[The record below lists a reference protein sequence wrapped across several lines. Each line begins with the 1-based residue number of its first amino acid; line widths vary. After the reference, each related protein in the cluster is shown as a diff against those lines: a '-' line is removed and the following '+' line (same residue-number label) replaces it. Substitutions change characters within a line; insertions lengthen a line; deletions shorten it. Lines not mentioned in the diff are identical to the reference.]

1 MTWSVFCTWCMV
13 YAYFVAILLFYFL
26 DLFEYTFN
34 YLLLI
39 SRGLHSITV
48 SFGIILYLGWHNE
61 TIFDE
66 RYAFAFQNRFHHPHA
81 KQSLFE
87 YSPSW
92 SKFRHNYSSFI
103 QIYQVTNIDSKRNKQ
118 CFFNSSN
125 KTVFISA
132 SLLFHSIVL
141 SIDCFVN
148 AIETA
153 RFPPNEHQKW
163 KLNEL
168 NFN

>member
-1 MTWSVFCTWCMV
+1 MTWSVFCARCMV

-26 DLFEYTFN
+26 DWFECTLN

-66 RYAFAFQNRFHHPHA
+66 RYAFAFQNRFYCPHA

-92 SKFRHNYSSFI
+92 SKFRHNYSSLI
-103 QIYQVTNIDSKRNKQ
+103 QTYQVTNIDSKRNKQ
-118 CFFNSSN
+118 YFFNSFQQNSFHFRFI
-125 KTVFISA
+125 VFSFNSFIHRLLCQCNWNGPF
-132 SLLFHSIVL
+132 SLQMNIKSG
-141 SIDCFVN
+141 N
-148 AIETA
+148 
-153 RFPPNEHQKW
+153 
-163 KLNEL
+163 
-168 NFN
+168 